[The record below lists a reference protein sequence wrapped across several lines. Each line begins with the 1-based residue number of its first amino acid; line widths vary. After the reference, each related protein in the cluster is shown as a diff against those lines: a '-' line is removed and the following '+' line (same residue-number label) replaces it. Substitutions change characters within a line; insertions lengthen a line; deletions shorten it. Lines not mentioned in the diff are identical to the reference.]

1 MSSSFVSHLEIIF
14 PCFRKACIRKQ
25 IRLTLDGIF
34 HTIFSMKALVTGG
47 TGFIGS
53 HLINHLLD
61 EKNAEIFALV
71 RDIENLKWLKG
82 MKIHFLE
89 GDLLSIPSL
98 PTNIDYIFHI
108 AGKTKARKVAD
119 YYTVN
124 QHGTASF
131 FSSLRAHKIEPQK
144 IFYLS
149 STAAAGPSFDGNPV
163 KEDDEPHPVSAY
175 GESKLL
181 GEKEALR
188 FKKDFPLVII
198 RVGAVYGPKDE
209 DFLPYF
215 KSIKKGILLS
225 QSSQKSTYHLCYIED
240 LIHAFD
246 LCIAKD
252 LASGEIINIADPNHI
267 TWDEFGKAIG
277 KILGKRPLTIRCP
290 PLLLK
295 TAAVVLEG
303 AAAITNNPSNF
314 NRDKLK
320 AIMQANWLADITKAQ
335 KLLSFSP
342 RFSLEE
348 GLSET
353 LAWYKDQDWL

>member
-1 MSSSFVSHLEIIF
+1 MDLQILS
-14 PCFRKACIRKQ
+14 PCLKMAYSQNQ
-25 IRLTLDGIF
+25 ICLTLNSIF
-34 HTIFSMKALVTGG
+34 HTIFSMRALVTGG

-53 HLINHLLD
+53 HLINHLSD
-61 EKNAEIFALV
+61 EKNAEVFALV
-71 RDIENLKWLKG
+71 RDLENLKWLKG
-82 MKIHFLE
+82 MDIHFLK
-89 GDLLSIPSL
+89 GDLLSVPSL
-98 PTNIDYIFHI
+98 PTNIDYVFHI
-108 AGKTKARKVAD
+108 AGITKARKLVD

-131 FSSLRAHKIEPQK
+131 FQALLANCIRPQK
-144 IFYLS
+144 IFFLS
-149 STAAAGPSFDGNPV
+149 STAAAGPSLDGNPV

-188 FKKDFPLVII
+188 FKEDFPLTIL
-198 RVGAVYGPKDE
+198 RVGAVYGPRDE

-225 QSSQKSTYHLCYIED
+225 QASQQSIYHLCYVKD
-240 LIHAFD
+240 LIEAFD
-246 LCIAKD
+246 LCIQKD
-252 LASGEIINIADPNHI
+252 LESGEIINIADPEHI

-277 KILGKRPLTIRCP
+277 KILGKKPLTFRCP
-290 PLLLK
+290 SFLLK

-303 AAAITNNPSNF
+303 ASAITNNPSNF

-320 AIMQANWLADITKAQ
+320 AIMQTSWLADITKAQ
-335 KLLSFSP
+335 HLLSFFP

-348 GLSET
+348 GLEET
-353 LAWYKDQDWL
+353 LMWYREMDWL